1 MFEKTKHRLTG
12 AFLVV
17 SSILLASWAGLG
29 SMAVAPLSLRLPIA
43 PGEQGAGT
51 FLVRNTGTDPI
62 VVHISLHDWWRTP
75 EGKFQILPA
84 GSLERSCAPWL
95 VYSATTLELG
105 PGEEAQVSVQVTVP
119 EEVEGDHWA
128 LLLVAEEPQPV
139 EEQQAEEGLTSTTRV
154 VVTYAVKILQQDPEN
169 GAPAAEI
176 RGIEL
181 VSQDPLTLQVHY
193 ANIGNCH
200 ITGQGMVEL
209 RDIFGETVRSYT
221 VTPFPLLPGEE
232 RVVTIE
238 DTTGE
243 PLPEGLYYAIALFDF
258 GGEYLVQGGAPIQI
272 TSTASTPQ

>member
-1 MFEKTKHRLTG
+1 MFEKTKYRLIG
-12 AFLVV
+12 ALLVV

-105 PGEEAQVSVQVTVP
+105 PGEEAQVSVEVTVP
-119 EEVEGDHWA
+119 EDVEGDHWA

>member
-43 PGEQGAGT
+43 PGEQGAGA

-105 PGEEAQVSVQVTVP
+105 PGEEAQVSVEVTVP
-119 EEVEGDHWA
+119 KEVEGDHWA

-176 RGIEL
+176 RSIEL
-181 VSQDPLTLQVHY
+181 VSQDPLTLQVYY
-193 ANIGNCH
+193 ANTGNCH
-200 ITGQGMVEL
+200 ITGQGTVEL

-243 PLPEGLYYAIALFDF
+243 PLPEGLYYAIALLDF

>member
-1 MFEKTKHRLTG
+1 MFEKTKYRLTG

-95 VYSATTLELG
+95 VYSATTLELA

-119 EEVEGDHWA
+119 KEVEGDHWA

-193 ANIGNCH
+193 ANTGNCH
-200 ITGQGMVEL
+200 ITGQGTVEL

>member
-1 MFEKTKHRLTG
+1 MFEKASYRRIG
-12 AFLVV
+12 AFLALASV
-17 SSILLASWAGLG
+17 LLASWAGLG
-29 SMAVAPLSLRLPIA
+29 SMAVAPLALRLPIA
-43 PGEQGAGT
+43 PGKQGAGV

-84 GSLERSCAPWL
+84 GSLERSCASWL
-95 VYSATTLELG
+95 VYSATTLELA

-119 EEVEGDHWA
+119 KEAEGDHWA

-139 EEQQAEEGLTSTTRV
+139 EVQQAEEGLTSTTRV
-154 VVTYAVKILQQDPEN
+154 VVTYAVKILQQDPVN
-169 GAPAAEI
+169 AAPAAEI

-193 ANIGNCH
+193 ANTGNCH
-200 ITGQGMVEL
+200 ITGQGTVEL
-209 RDIFGETVRSYT
+209 RDLFGETVRSYT
-221 VTPFPLLPGEE
+221 VVPFPLLPGEE

-238 DTTGE
+238 DTTGA

-272 TSTASTPQ
+272 TSAPEGSP

>member
-1 MFEKTKHRLTG
+1 MFEKTKYRLIG

-29 SMAVAPLSLRLPIA
+29 SMAVAPLSLRLSIA

-51 FLVRNTGTDPI
+51 FIVRNTGTDPI

-84 GSLERSCAPWL
+84 GSLERSCATWL
-95 VYSATTLELG
+95 VYSATTLELA

-154 VVTYAVKILQQDPEN
+154 VVTYAVKILQQDPVN
-169 GAPAAEI
+169 AAPAAEI

-193 ANIGNCH
+193 ANTGNCH
-200 ITGQGMVEL
+200 ITGQGTVEL

-221 VTPFPLLPGEE
+221 VAPFPLLPGEE

-243 PLPEGLYYAIALFDF
+243 APPEGLYYAIALFDF

-272 TSTASTPQ
+272 TSAASGAP